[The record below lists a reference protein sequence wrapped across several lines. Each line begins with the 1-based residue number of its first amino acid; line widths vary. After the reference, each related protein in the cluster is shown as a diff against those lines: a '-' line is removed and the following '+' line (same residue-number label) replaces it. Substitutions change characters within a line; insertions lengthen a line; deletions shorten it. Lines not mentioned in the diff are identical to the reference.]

1 MEKRLKFTKI
11 PGEDNPSD
19 AGTKYTTQELLEK
32 HLRTLGSSYEVGRSE
47 LAPQI
52 GFLGRGSPQ
61 PNEVTRS
68 GHGIGT
74 PIAAARQACEVSVV
88 KGQPGAK
95 ISEPGQPDT
104 KRSEPPRGY
113 DCRHPI
119 FRHRRGD
126 GDPTGGGH

>member
-1 MEKRLKFTKI
+1 MKFTKI

-19 AGTKYTTQELLEK
+19 AGNKYTTQELLEN
-32 HLRTLGSSYEVGRSE
+32 HLRTMGTSYEVGRSE

-61 PNEVTRS
+61 TNEVTRS

-74 PIAAARQACEVSVV
+74 PIAARQAREASVE

-95 ISEPGQPDT
+95 RSEPGQPDA

-119 FRHRRGD
+119 LHPRRGD
-126 GDPTGGGH
+126 RDPTVGGAQN